1 MTTCNALDIRSYYF
15 GTPDHLF
22 LDANVWL
29 SLYGQAAWARRRTS
43 DYSRAW
49 RDIVQVGCPVFIDV
63 LVVSEFINAYA
74 RIEYQRLRTGP
85 MTFKDFRNSSHFPPI
100 AAIIA
105 QCVTRILRRCQRL
118 DSGFETCDINRLL
131 NDFAR
136 GSEDF
141 NDQVIVEV
149 CRTRGLKLITD
160 DGDFKGAG
168 LDILTANP
176 NLLTP

>member
-1 MTTCNALDIRSYYF
+1 MTSCNASDIRSYSF
-15 GTPDHLF
+15 NAQDHLF
-22 LDANVWL
+22 LDANIWL
-29 SLYGQAAWARRRTS
+29 SLYGQAAWARRRTP

-49 RDIVQVGCPVFIDV
+49 RDIVQRGCAVFIDV

-74 RIEYQRLRTGP
+74 RIEYQRLRTGQ
-85 MTFKDFRNSSHFPPI
+85 MTFKSFRKTSAFPPI
-100 AAIIA
+100 AAMIA
-105 QCVTRILRRCQRL
+105 QCVTRILRRCRRL

-131 NDFAR
+131 NDFGQ

-149 CRTRGLKLITD
+149 CRTHGLKLITD
-160 DGDFKGAG
+160 DGDFKGAR
-168 LDILTANP
+168 LDVLTANP